1 VKVILEPMNKLAML
15 VFAAAVVFAEPVRV
29 HQSGFT
35 PGAEGAPDGWK
46 LWAPRVEIA
55 PRGFVDTVRNRGE
68 SGSLA
73 LAGNS
78 NTAVFGAWVRTVAGI
93 QPGKWYR
100 LVAHYRAESLHYEP
114 LDVLARLDW
123 RTSESKRAGQPDYAA
138 AISQDDGWNRVTV
151 EAPAPDRV
159 VSVELQLY
167 LANAPQGTVYW
178 DDITFEEI
186 PAPPPRRIT
195 VASVNFR
202 PSGAAS
208 AAENVRRFL
217 EVVEKT
223 VPRNADLILL
233 PEGITVVGTNKSYAE
248 TAEPVPGPTTEML
261 AEAARKRNAY
271 IVAGIYE
278 RDGIAMY
285 NTAVLIDR
293 TGRLAGK
300 YRKVYLPREE
310 LEGGLTPGIE
320 YPVFQTDF
328 GRVGMMI
335 CWDVQ
340 YSDPARALA
349 LRGAEVLLLPIWGG
363 NETLAKARAIEN
375 QVFLVASGYDYPTHI
390 IDPNGEIIARAPE
403 QGAAAVATID
413 LNRRYV
419 DEWLGHMRTRMVK
432 EMRLD
437 VGVERGMRYNTTFTT
452 P

>member
-1 VKVILEPMNKLAML
+1 V
-15 VFAAAVVFAEPVRV
+15 
-29 HQSGFT
+29 
-35 PGAEGAPDGWK
+35 W
-46 LWAPRVEIA
+46 
-55 PRGFVDTVRNRGE
+55 
-68 SGSLA
+68 
-73 LAGNS
+73 
-78 NTAVFGAWVRTVAGI
+78 
-93 QPGKWYR
+93 
-100 LVAHYRAESLHYEP
+100 
-114 LDVLARLDW
+114 
-123 RTSESKRAGQPDYAA
+123 
-138 AISQDDGWNRVTV
+138 
-151 EAPAPDRV
+151 
-159 VSVELQLY
+159 
-167 LANAPQGTVYW
+167 W

-186 PAPPPRRIT
+186 PAPPSRRIT

-233 PEGITVVGTNKSYAE
+233 PEGITVVGTGKSYAE

-261 AEAARKRNAY
+261 AEAARNRNAY

-340 YSDPARALA
+340 YADPARALA

-419 DEWLGHMRTRMVK
+419 DEWLGHMRTRMMK

-437 VGVERGMRYNTTFTT
+437 VGVERGMRYNTAFTT